1 MISFL
6 EYISMVMILF
16 ASLMVISSRNPI
28 HSVLFLILTFFC
40 SAGLMVMLEAEYI
53 AMIIIIVYV
62 GAVVILFLFVIMMLD
77 VSNSDLN
84 RSSTKTM
91 PYVILSSIVFLAVF
105 VYALYKSKVNF
116 DAITLLNN
124 RDTELFENSLRYI
137 GTKLYTEY
145 ILEFQIAGVI
155 LFLAMIGSITLV
167 HRKSNRL
174 VKKQNITDQIM
185 RSKKESIDLVDVK
198 SRSGVKI

>member
-6 EYISMVMILF
+6 VYFSMAMILF

-28 HSVLFLILTFFC
+28 YSVLFLILTFFC
-40 SAGLMVMLEAEYI
+40 SSGLMVMLEAEYI

-77 VSNSDLN
+77 VSNSDFKT
-84 RSSTKTM
+84 SSTKTM
-91 PYVILSSIVFLAVF
+91 PYVVLSAMIFLAVF
-105 VYALYKSKVNF
+105 IYALYKSKVNF
-116 DAITLLNN
+116 EAITLLNN
-124 RDTELFENSLRYI
+124 KDAELFENSLRYI
-137 GTKLYTEY
+137 GTRLYTEY

>member
-6 EYISMVMILF
+6 VYFLMVMILF
-16 ASLMVISSRNPI
+16 ASLMLISSRNPI

-40 SAGLMVMLEAEYI
+40 SGGLMVMLEAEYI

-84 RSSTKTM
+84 RSYAKTM
-91 PYVILSSIVFLAVF
+91 PYVILSSVVFLAVF

-155 LFLAMIGSITLV
+155 LFLSMIGSITLV

>member
-1 MISFL
+1 
-6 EYISMVMILF
+6 
-16 ASLMVISSRNPI
+16 
-28 HSVLFLILTFFC
+28 
-40 SAGLMVMLEAEYI
+40 MLEAEYI

-77 VSNSDLN
+77 VSNSDLK

-91 PYVILSSIVFLAVF
+91 PYAILSSMVFLAVF
-105 VYALYKSKVNF
+105 IYALYKSKVNF
-116 DAITLLNN
+116 EATTLLNGK
-124 RDTELFENSLRYI
+124 DTELFENSLRYI
-137 GTKLYTEY
+137 GTRLYTEY

-185 RSKKESIDLVDVK
+185 RSKKEAIDLVDVK

>member
-6 EYISMVMILF
+6 VYFLMAMILF
-16 ASLMVISSRNPI
+16 ASLMVISSRNTI
-28 HSVLFLILTFFC
+28 YSVLFLILTFFC

-77 VSNSDLN
+77 VSNSDFKT
-84 RSSTKTM
+84 SSTKTM
-91 PYVILSSIVFLAVF
+91 PYVVLSAMIFLAVF
-105 VYALYKSKVNF
+105 IYALYKSKVNF
-116 DAITLLNN
+116 EAITLLNN
-124 RDTELFENSLRYI
+124 KDVELFKNSLRYI
-137 GTKLYTEY
+137 GTRLYTEY

>member
-6 EYISMVMILF
+6 VYFSMAMILF

-28 HSVLFLILTFFC
+28 YSVLFLILTFFC

-77 VSNSDLN
+77 VSNSDFKT
-84 RSSTKTM
+84 SSTKTM
-91 PYVILSSIVFLAVF
+91 PYVVLSAMIFLAVF
-105 VYALYKSKVNF
+105 IYALYKSKVNF
-116 DAITLLNN
+116 EAITLLNN
-124 RDTELFENSLRYI
+124 KDAELFENSLRYI
-137 GTKLYTEY
+137 GTRLYTEY

>member
-1 MISFL
+1 
-6 EYISMVMILF
+6 MVMILF

-77 VSNSDLN
+77 VSNSDFKT
-84 RSSTKTM
+84 SSTKTM
-91 PYVILSSIVFLAVF
+91 PYVVLSAMIFLAVF
-105 VYALYKSKVNF
+105 IYALYKSKVNF
-116 DAITLLNN
+116 EAITLLNN
-124 RDTELFENSLRYI
+124 KDAELFENSLRYI
-137 GTKLYTEY
+137 GTRLYTEY

-185 RSKKESIDLVDVK
+185 RSKKEAIDLVDVK

>member
-1 MISFL
+1 
-6 EYISMVMILF
+6 MVMVLF
-16 ASLMVISSRNPI
+16 ASLMVISSRNPV

-53 AMIIIIVYV
+53 AMTIIIVYV

-77 VSNSDLN
+77 ISNSNLK
-84 RSSTKTM
+84 RLTTKTT
-91 PYVILSSIVFLAVF
+91 PYAIVASMIFLAVF
-105 VYALYKSKVNF
+105 IYALYKSKVNF

-124 RDTELFENSLRYI
+124 KDVELFENSFRYI
-137 GTKLYTEY
+137 GTNLYTEY
-145 ILEFQIAGVI
+145 ILEFQIAGII

-174 VKKQNITDQIM
+174 IKKQNITNQIM

-198 SRSGVKI
+198 SGSGVEI

>member
-1 MISFL
+1 
-6 EYISMVMILF
+6 MVMILF

-91 PYVILSSIVFLAVF
+91 PYVILSSMVFLAVF

>member
-6 EYISMVMILF
+6 VYFSMAMILF

-28 HSVLFLILTFFC
+28 YSVLFLILTFFC
-40 SAGLMVMLEAEYI
+40 SVGLMVMLEAEYI

-77 VSNSDLN
+77 VSNSDFKT
-84 RSSTKTM
+84 SSTKTM
-91 PYVILSSIVFLAVF
+91 PYVVLSAMIFLAVF
-105 VYALYKSKVNF
+105 IYALYKSKVNF
-116 DAITLLNN
+116 EAITLLNN
-124 RDTELFENSLRYI
+124 KDAELFENSLRYI
-137 GTKLYTEY
+137 GTRLYTEY

>member
-1 MISFL
+1 
-6 EYISMVMILF
+6 
-16 ASLMVISSRNPI
+16 
-28 HSVLFLILTFFC
+28 
-40 SAGLMVMLEAEYI
+40 MLEAEYI

-77 VSNSDLN
+77 VSNSDFKT
-84 RSSTKTM
+84 SSTKTM
-91 PYVILSSIVFLAVF
+91 PYVVLSAMIFLAVF
-105 VYALYKSKVNF
+105 IYALYKSKVNF
-116 DAITLLNN
+116 EAITLLNN
-124 RDTELFENSLRYI
+124 KDAELFENSLRYI
-137 GTKLYTEY
+137 GTRLYTEY

>member
-1 MISFL
+1 M
-6 EYISMVMILF
+6 
-16 ASLMVISSRNPI
+16 
-28 HSVLFLILTFFC
+28 SVWL
-40 SAGLMVMLEAEYI
+40 
-53 AMIIIIVYV
+53 
-62 GAVVILFLFVIMMLD
+62 LD

-91 PYVILSSIVFLAVF
+91 PYVILSSMVFLAVF

>member
-6 EYISMVMILF
+6 VYFSMAMILL

-28 HSVLFLILTFFC
+28 YSVLFLILTFFC
-40 SAGLMVMLEAEYI
+40 SSGLMVMLEAEYI

-77 VSNSDLN
+77 VSNSDFKT
-84 RSSTKTM
+84 SSTKTM
-91 PYVILSSIVFLAVF
+91 PYVVLSAMIFLAVF
-105 VYALYKSKVNF
+105 IYALYKSKVNF
-116 DAITLLNN
+116 EAITLLNN
-124 RDTELFENSLRYI
+124 KDAELFENSLRYI
-137 GTKLYTEY
+137 GTRLYTEY

>member
-6 EYISMVMILF
+6 VYFSMVMILF
-16 ASLMVISSRNPI
+16 ASLMVISSRNPV

-53 AMIIIIVYV
+53 AMTIIIVYV

-77 VSNSDLN
+77 ISNSNLK
-84 RSSTKTM
+84 RLTTKTT
-91 PYVILSSIVFLAVF
+91 PYAIVASMIFLAVF
-105 VYALYKSKVNF
+105 IYALYKSKVNF

-124 RDTELFENSLRYI
+124 KDIELFENSFRYI
-137 GTKLYTEY
+137 GTNLYTEY
-145 ILEFQIAGVI
+145 ILEFQIAGII

-174 VKKQNITDQIM
+174 IKKQNITNQIM

-198 SRSGVKI
+198 SGSGVEI

>member
-1 MISFL
+1 
-6 EYISMVMILF
+6 MVMLLF
-16 ASLMVISSRNPI
+16 ASLMVISSRNPV

-91 PYVILSSIVFLAVF
+91 PYVILSSMVFLAVF

>member
-6 EYISMVMILF
+6 VYFSMAMILF

-28 HSVLFLILTFFC
+28 YSVLFLILTFFC
-40 SAGLMVMLEAEYI
+40 SSGLMVMLEAEYI

-116 DAITLLNN
+116 EAITLLNN
-124 RDTELFENSLRYI
+124 KDVKLFKNSLRYI
-137 GTKLYTEY
+137 GTRLYTEY

>member
-1 MISFL
+1 MA
-6 EYISMVMILF
+6 MILF

-28 HSVLFLILTFFC
+28 YSVLFLILTFFC
-40 SAGLMVMLEAEYI
+40 SSGLMVMLEAEYI

-77 VSNSDLN
+77 VSNSDFKT
-84 RSSTKTM
+84 SSTKTM
-91 PYVILSSIVFLAVF
+91 PYVVLSAMIFLAVF
-105 VYALYKSKVNF
+105 IYALYKSKVNF
-116 DAITLLNN
+116 EAITLLNN
-124 RDTELFENSLRYI
+124 KDAELFENSLRYI
-137 GTKLYTEY
+137 GTRLYTEY

-185 RSKKESIDLVDVK
+185 RSKKESIDFVDVK

>member
-6 EYISMVMILF
+6 VYFSMVMILF

-77 VSNSDLN
+77 VSNSDLK

-91 PYVILSSIVFLAVF
+91 PYAILSSMVFLAVF
-105 VYALYKSKVNF
+105 IYALYKSKVNF
-116 DAITLLNN
+116 EATTLLNGK
-124 RDTELFENSLRYI
+124 DTELFENSLRYI
-137 GTKLYTEY
+137 GTRLYTEY

-185 RSKKESIDLVDVK
+185 RSKKEAIDLVDVK

>member
-6 EYISMVMILF
+6 VYFSMVMVLF
-16 ASLMVISSRNPI
+16 ASLMVISSRNPV

-53 AMIIIIVYV
+53 AMTIIIVYV

-77 VSNSDLN
+77 ISNSNLK
-84 RSSTKTM
+84 RLTTKTT
-91 PYVILSSIVFLAVF
+91 PYAIVASMIFLAVF
-105 VYALYKSKVNF
+105 IYALYKSKVNF

-124 RDTELFENSLRYI
+124 KDVELFENSFRYI
-137 GTKLYTEY
+137 GTNLYTEY
-145 ILEFQIAGVI
+145 ILEFQIAGII

-174 VKKQNITDQIM
+174 IKKQNITNQIM

-198 SRSGVKI
+198 SGSGVEI

>member
-1 MISFL
+1 
-6 EYISMVMILF
+6 MVMILL

-62 GAVVILFLFVIMMLD
+62 GAVEILFLFVIMMLD
-77 VSNSDLN
+77 VSNSDLK

-91 PYVILSSIVFLAVF
+91 PYVILSSMIFLAVF
-105 VYALYKSKVNF
+105 IYALYKSKINLE
-116 DAITLLNN
+116 AITLLNN
-124 RDTELFENSLRYI
+124 KDTELFENSLGYI
-137 GTKLYTEY
+137 GTRLYTEY

-167 HRKSNRL
+167 HRKSSRL

>member
-6 EYISMVMILF
+6 VYFSMVMILF

>member
-6 EYISMVMILF
+6 VYFSMVMILF

-84 RSSTKTM
+84 RSSAKTM

-116 DAITLLNN
+116 DTITLLNN

-137 GTKLYTEY
+137 GIKLYTEY

>member
-1 MISFL
+1 
-6 EYISMVMILF
+6 MVMILF

-77 VSNSDLN
+77 VSNSDLK

-91 PYVILSSIVFLAVF
+91 PYVILSSMIFLAVF
-105 VYALYKSKVNF
+105 IYALYKSKINLE
-116 DAITLLNN
+116 AITLLNN
-124 RDTELFENSLRYI
+124 KDTELFENSLGYI
-137 GTKLYTEY
+137 GTRLYTEY

-167 HRKSNRL
+167 HRKSSRL

>member
-6 EYISMVMILF
+6 VYFSMVMILF

-84 RSSTKTM
+84 RSSAKTM

-116 DAITLLNN
+116 DTITLLNN

>member
-6 EYISMVMILF
+6 VYFSMAMILF

-28 HSVLFLILTFFC
+28 YSVLFLILTFFC
-40 SAGLMVMLEAEYI
+40 SSGLMVMLEAEYI

-77 VSNSDLN
+77 VSNSDFKT
-84 RSSTKTM
+84 SSTKTM
-91 PYVILSSIVFLAVF
+91 PYVVLSAMIFLAVF
-105 VYALYKSKVNF
+105 IYALYKSKVNF
-116 DAITLLNN
+116 EAITLLNN
-124 RDTELFENSLRYI
+124 KDVKLFKNSLRYI
-137 GTKLYTEY
+137 GTRLYTEY